1 MTPREDRLNL
11 KGDATVKIG
20 TLRCHD
26 VDDKERSKRQ
36 QVE

>member
-11 KGDATVKIG
+11 QGVATVKIG